1 MVWIVELEGVDSLYM
16 HRLLSHF
23 LFCRKV
29 VKYICTNIFG
39 ILESTCESQPRQG
52 QKGLQVGDLF
62 SQSNLLSLPHH
73 HLKQCACCQFLL
85 QGDVVASGGASHN
98 TGYVMEEGL

>member
-39 ILESTCESQPRQG
+39 ILESTCESRQRQG
-52 QKGLQVGDLF
+52 HKGVQVGGF
-62 SQSNLLSLPHH
+62 WFGGSNDELTINS
-73 HLKQCACCQFLL
+73 AFF
-85 QGDVVASGGASHN
+85 QGWRWCWC
-98 TGYVMEEGL
+98 